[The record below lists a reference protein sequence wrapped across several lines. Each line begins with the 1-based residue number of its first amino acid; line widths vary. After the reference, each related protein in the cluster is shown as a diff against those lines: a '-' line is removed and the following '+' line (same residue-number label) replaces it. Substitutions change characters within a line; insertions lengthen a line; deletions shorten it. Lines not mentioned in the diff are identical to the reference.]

1 MLSVFLSKRKENK
14 MFYNTEDLKDNE
26 IYLKL
31 RKTCDAQPQKAWLPA
46 YYFEI
51 CLLNGTKV
59 GVCDLRIGHN
69 TNTYLGG
76 NIGYTVDEP
85 YRGNHY
91 ALKACKLLFTLAK
104 KHDMDYLI
112 ITCKPDNIPSYRTC
126 EHLGGDLLEVKD
138 LPKDHD
144 LCRQGYTNVNV
155 YRFDLN
161 NL

>member
-1 MLSVFLSKRKENK
+1 
-14 MFYNTEDLKDNE
+14 MFYNTEDLKDKE

-31 RKTCDAQPQKAWLPA
+31 IKTCDAQPEKDWVPA
-46 YYFEI
+46 YYFDI
-51 CLLNGTKV
+51 CLLNDTKI

-91 ALKACKLLFTLAK
+91 ALKSCKLLFTLAK
-104 KHDMDYLI
+104 KHSMDYLI
-112 ITCKPDNIPSYRTC
+112 ITCKPDNIPSCRTC
-126 EHLGGDLLEVKD
+126 ELLGGELLEVKD
-138 LPKDHD
+138 LPKNHD

-155 YRFDLN
+155 YRFDFN
-161 NL
+161 NI